1 MALIALLK
9 TIPDPRGHRGRRHQ
23 LWVLLCLSLLGSL
36 CGYRGYRPL
45 ADFARKHHQ
54 SWCELLNLEV
64 ETTQCPSYST
74 FRQLFL
80 RVDAQAWVDVFN
92 DWALHHLP
100 DCWGLLAI
108 DGKSIRCTRSGC
120 SQTGYNYANIVSVY
134 SHSAGVVQLALIF
147 NKQASEIPAARQLVT
162 TVTTAAPKLASAA
175 PLCFSLDALHTQVET
190 LAQIHRQGAHYIVG
204 VKANQKTL
212 YQRAQQIAQ
221 QSPPLSVD
229 VQVENTRARQVR
241 REVALYQPTQL
252 PERWSTCSIQSI
264 IGVKRTGTRQGK
276 PFCEQHYYLSNRRE
290 TAAEFAAFIRAHW
303 QIENGLHWVKDVTLK
318 EDYPDRVGGQ
328 SPISWAILNSFLITF
343 ARRLAV
349 RTLPQATRELANQVH
364 QVFRWLT

>member
-1 MALIALLK
+1 M
-9 TIPDPRGHRGRRHQ
+9 
-23 LWVLLCLSLLGSL
+23 
-36 CGYRGYRPL
+36 
-45 ADFARKHHQ
+45 
-54 SWCELLNLEV
+54 
-64 ETTQCPSYST
+64 
-74 FRQLFL
+74 
-80 RVDAQAWVDVFN
+80 
-92 DWALHHLP
+92 
-100 DCWGLLAI
+100 
-108 DGKSIRCTRSGC
+108 
-120 SQTGYNYANIVSVY
+120 
-134 SHSAGVVQLALIF
+134 
-147 NKQASEIPAARQLVT
+147 
-162 TVTTAAPKLASAA
+162 

-221 QSPPLSVD
+221 QSLPLSVD
-229 VQVENTRARQVR
+229 VQVETTRARQVR

-252 PERWSTCSIQSI
+252 LERRSKCNIQSI

-276 PFCEQHYYLSNRRE
+276 PFCEQHYYLSNRIE
-290 TAAEFAAFIRAHW
+290 TAAEFAAFICAHW

-318 EDYPDRVGGQ
+318 EDYPDRVGGH

-349 RTLPQATRELANQVH
+349 RTLPQASRALANQVH